1 MEKEKNIKYSMLDEI
16 IKNALEIET
25 ELDSLQ
31 ETTKIDGEDLESK
44 IKQIELNSKFTILKR
59 NLDTIKQFAQGVIEL
74 DQFEDKLNQKIKI

>member
-74 DQFEDKLNQKIKI
+74 DQFEDNLNQKK

>member
-74 DQFEDKLNQKIKI
+74 DQFEDKLNQKK

>member
-25 ELDSLQ
+25 ELNSLQ

-74 DQFEDKLNQKIKI
+74 DQFEDKLNQKK

>member
-74 DQFEDKLNQKIKI
+74 DQFEDKLNQKN